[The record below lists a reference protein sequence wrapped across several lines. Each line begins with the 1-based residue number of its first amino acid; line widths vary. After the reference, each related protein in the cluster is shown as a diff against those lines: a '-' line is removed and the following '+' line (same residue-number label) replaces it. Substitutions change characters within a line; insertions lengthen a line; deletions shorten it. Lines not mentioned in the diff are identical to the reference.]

1 MKAKQKNIRVF
12 ELNIENE
19 DDFFSYMDKNI
30 ILLKDYLLLV
40 NGTITSKMS
49 EYLDEKGCC
58 YKQMQDCNLKLGAK
72 EAKSE
77 KKEDSKPIEIVQY
90 VEVEDEKQ
98 ELTTLTYHT
107 PIRSGTIVEHDGDIT
122 IFGRVNSGAKVICGG
137 NLSVYDSVDGIV
149 ECDGDYMILKD
160 IQKGYAV
167 FNGDILEKE
176 LFDGALKKITKSID
190 GPVVKDLI

>member
-19 DDFFSYMDKNI
+19 DGFFSYMDKNI

>member
-12 ELNIENE
+12 ELNVENE

-30 ILLKDYLLLV
+30 ILLKDYMLLV
-40 NGTITSKMS
+40 NGTITSKMQ

-58 YKQMQDCNLKLGAK
+58 YKSMKDCSLKLGAK
-72 EAKSE
+72 EI
-77 KKEDSKPIEIVQY
+77 KKPTKEESKPIEIVQY
-90 VEVEDEKQ
+90 VEVEDEKA
-98 ELTTLTYHT
+98 ELTTLTFHT

-137 NLSVYDSVDGIV
+137 NLSVFDLVDGIV

-176 LFDGALKKITKSID
+176 LFNSTLKKITKSID
-190 GPVVKDLI
+190 GPVIKELI

>member
-30 ILLKDYLLLV
+30 ILLKDYLLLI
-40 NGTITSKMS
+40 NGTLTSKMQ

-58 YKQMQDCNLKLGAK
+58 YKSMQGCSLKLGAK
-72 EAKSE
+72 EVRNQT
-77 KKEDSKPIEIVQY
+77 KEESKPIEIVQY
-90 VEVEDEKQ
+90 IEVEDEKS
-98 ELTTLTYHT
+98 EPTTLTFHT

-137 NLSVYDSVDGIV
+137 NLSVFDMIDGIV

-167 FNGDILEKE
+167 FNGDILDKG
-176 LFDGALKKITKSID
+176 LFDGTLKKITKSID
-190 GPVVKDLI
+190 GPVVKELA